1 MFKCICALLVVSH
14 AKALTLAG
22 PQADFSFPKKN
33 EETLAKLTHAMA
45 QAYRNLERLQDPIL
59 EAARFQA
66 HPISRVPNPTN
77 IAVVSVCIS
86 LKPQD
91 GSIGYADMCK
101 IAEDNFRQYC
111 DYQGYEL
118 FFHHEPLPGLESRA
132 PQWNKILAVQAA
144 FKKPGIDYV
153 FWMDGDSLF
162 MNENLRLEALVP
174 SGENQLTLTGDTQCF
189 INTGHLMMK
198 KGNWTDNFLKETWET
213 YPPPGPWKDNSA
225 MAYVLSTLP
234 EKQERCRISVHPCC
248 HYGFIEGC
256 DLRNHHEMNSYLHN
270 FVAGDFILHFAGK
283 RRDDKI
289 VLMKKYAQ
297 QAILPGQETQALEQ
311 FHSALRNAAE
321 KILSHWMEKVDS
333 KKSCQMKS
341 CHVL

>member
-1 MFKCICALLVVSH
+1 MFKCIYALLVVSH

-66 HPISRVPNPTN
+66 HPISRVPNPTAN
-77 IAVVSVCIS
+77 IAVVSECIS
-86 LKPQD
+86 LNPQD

-153 FWMDGDSLF
+153 FWMDSDSLF

-174 SGENQLTLTGDTQCF
+174 SGENQLTLSGDYNCF
-189 INTGHLMMK
+189 INTGHLMMR
-198 KGNWTDNFLKETWET
+198 KGSWIENFLKETWET
-213 YPPPGPWKDNSA
+213 YPPPGPWRDNSA
-225 MAYVLSTLP
+225 MAYVLSNHS
-234 EKQERCRISVHPCC
+234 EKAKLCRQRANLCC
-248 HYGFIEGC
+248 RSGGFIEGC
-256 DLRNHHEMNSYLHN
+256 DSRPQKEMNSYLN
-270 FVAGDFILHFAGK
+270 TFVPGHFILHFAGH
-283 RRDDKI
+283 RRDDKV

-297 QAILPGQETQALEQ
+297 KAILPGEETQALGQ

-321 KILSHWMEKVDS
+321 KILSH
-333 KKSCQMKS
+333 
-341 CHVL
+341 

>member
-45 QAYRNLERLQDPIL
+45 QAYRNLKKLQDPIL

-86 LKPQD
+86 N
-91 GSIGYADMCK
+91 GYADMCK

-111 DYQGYEL
+111 DLQGYEL
-118 FFHHEPLPGLESRA
+118 LLHHEPLPGLESRP

-144 FKKPGIDYV
+144 FEKPGIDYV
-153 FWMDGDSLF
+153 FWMDSDSLF

-174 SGENQLTLTGDTQCF
+174 SGENQLTLSGDYNCF
-189 INTGHLMMK
+189 INTGHLMMR
-198 KGNWTDNFLKETWET
+198 KGSWIE
-213 YPPPGPWKDNSA
+213 NS
-225 MAYVLSTLP
+225 
-234 EKQERCRISVHPCC
+234 
-248 HYGFIEGC
+248 
-256 DLRNHHEMNSYLHN
+256 
-270 FVAGDFILHFAGK
+270 
-283 RRDDKI
+283 
-289 VLMKKYAQ
+289 
-297 QAILPGQETQALEQ
+297 
-311 FHSALRNAAE
+311 
-321 KILSHWMEKVDS
+321 
-333 KKSCQMKS
+333 
-341 CHVL
+341 